1 MKRQRGAAASAH
13 DASPSSVPTPD
24 AASESAPVHPA
35 RGPGAWAPRD
45 LLIPYILLAVSLQ
58 RAHGYLIE
66 EYLKSL
72 GFFGVEKSMLY
83 RTLRQLEK
91 DGLVVSEWQ
100 PGPAGPARR
109 VYTLTDVGRAWLDTW
124 SAALEGYR
132 RLIDGFFALYSGGS
146 GRLPDSTPHASAPN
160 ELDQEA

>member
-1 MKRQRGAAASAH
+1 MKRQSGATSSVQDAAQ
-13 DASPSSVPTPD
+13 SSVPTPD
-24 AASESAPVHPA
+24 AASPSAPVPPSQGPA
-35 RGPGAWAPRD
+35 TWTPRD

-66 EYLKSL
+66 EYLKRL
-72 GFFGVEKSMLY
+72 GFFGVEKSVLY

-91 DGLVVSEWQ
+91 EGFLVSEWE

-124 SAALEGYR
+124 STALEGYR
-132 RLIDGFFALYSGGS
+132 RMIDSFFALYSGGTRPTS
-146 GRLPDSTPHASAPN
+146 MTRGSDQN
-160 ELDQEA
+160 ETEQK

>member
-1 MKRQRGAAASAH
+1 MKHPSGAAAVQ
-13 DASPSSVPTPD
+13 DAVPSSVPTSD
-24 AASESAPVHPA
+24 AASASAPVPPA
-35 RGPGAWAPRD
+35 RGPATWAPRD

-83 RTLRQLEK
+83 RTLRHLEK
-91 DGLVVSEWQ
+91 EGFLVSEWE

-124 SAALEGYR
+124 STALEGYR
-132 RLIDGFFALYSGGS
+132 RMIDSFFALYPGGGTRPTSMTSGGEPS
-146 GRLPDSTPHASAPN
+146 
-160 ELDQEA
+160 EAEQKR